1 MNLIATLRYD
11 QRFTR
16 IKRNQKQI
24 KKKKK
29 KIQNTVIL
37 PNVIEVKICF

>member
-24 KKKKK
+24 KKKKE
-29 KIQNTVIL
+29 IQNTVIL